1 MAHQYDLHRIGFQ
14 YYPDT
19 LHYRDPDLFKWL
31 PILKELGASWVTLV
45 APVERA
51 IPENF
56 LKGMLGSGIKPILH
70 FPAQINHTGLGE
82 VRSILETYASWGVQY
97 VCFFDRP
104 NLRAS
109 WPAAAWAQNNLV
121 ERFIDIYLPTAEA
134 ALTAGLI
141 PIFPP
146 LEPGGDYWD
155 TAFLQAAIQ
164 SIQRRGAKDLL
175 DKLVLGAYAW
185 TGNRSLNWGA
195 GGPERWP
202 GAIPYQTKTGSE
214 DHLGFRIFDWYLA
227 LSKAILGKSC
237 PVILMGAGSRLGDRL
252 LPENL
257 IIDAPIHAKINLSI
271 AQLMSANA
279 AEHLPVGTE
288 PVSSN
293 VLACNFWLLT
303 ATADSPH
310 ISQAWFL
317 PDGSTL
323 PAAEQLRKWV
333 TSQNP
338 PQSKSKPLDN
348 LFHPVP
354 NTKPIQHYLL
364 LPSFSW
370 GISGWHF
377 ELIQPFVQKYQ
388 PTIGFSINEA
398 TYASRVTIL
407 GNLSSFPAKTLDTLL
422 NSGCVVEHIE
432 GDGTELASNLSAKYL
447 SPK

>member
-1 MAHQYDLHRIGFQ
+1 MAQKYDIYRIGFQ
-14 YYPDT
+14 YFPDT
-19 LHYRDPDLFKWL
+19 LHYRDSDLCKWL
-31 PILKELGASWVTLV
+31 PILRDLGASWVTLV
-45 APVERA
+45 APVKRA

-56 LKGMLGSGIKPILH
+56 IKGLLASGIKPILH
-70 FPAQINHTGLGE
+70 FHAPILSSIVGE
-82 VRSILETYASWGVQY
+82 VRSFLETYASWGVQY

-104 NLRAS
+104 NMQSS
-109 WPAAAWAQNNLV
+109 WPTAAWAQNNLV
-121 ERFIDIYLPTAEA
+121 ERFLDIFLPNAEA
-134 ALTAGLI
+134 ALMAGLS

-155 TAFLQAAIQ
+155 TAFLQAALQ
-164 SIQRRGAKDLL
+164 SIHRRGAKDLL

-185 TGNRSLNWGA
+185 SGNHSPNWGA

-227 LSKAILGKSC
+227 LAKATLGKSY
-237 PVILMGAGSRLGDRL
+237 PVILMGAGCRLGDRL

-257 IIDAPIHAKINLSI
+257 MIDAQIQAKINLSI
-271 AQLMSANA
+271 AQLVSANSSEA
-279 AEHLPVGTE
+279 VPTGME
-288 PVSSN
+288 PISTN

-303 ATADSPH
+303 TTADHPSS
-310 ISQAWFL
+310 SQAWFQ
-317 PDGSTL
+317 PDGSIL
-323 PAAEQLRKWV
+323 PTAILLRQWV
-333 TSQNP
+333 ASQNP
-338 PQSKSKPLDN
+338 TQSKTKPLDD
-348 LFHPVP
+348 LFHPVSK
-354 NTKPIQHYLL
+354 TKPIQHYLL

-398 TYASRVTIL
+398 IYANRVTIL

-432 GDGTELASNLSAKYL
+432 GDGTELASKLLSIF
-447 SPK
+447 